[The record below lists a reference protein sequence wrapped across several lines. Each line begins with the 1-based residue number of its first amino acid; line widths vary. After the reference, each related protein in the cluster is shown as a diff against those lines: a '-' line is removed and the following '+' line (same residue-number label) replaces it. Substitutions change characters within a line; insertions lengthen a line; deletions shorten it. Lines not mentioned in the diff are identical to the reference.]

1 MPLLKISLLR
11 EALHPHPLAWIH
23 RDEARAI
30 AAELRCA
37 GHEVNVLRY
46 GADSVK
52 NLTSDPLLLRL
63 SDPVMFAAVQALT
76 SARLSFIGPS
86 AEVMARCYDKYQ
98 AYRVAAANSV
108 DCPPTSLAN
117 AGGSMAFP
125 LMLKPRRGS
134 DSLGV
139 RLLRGGPIPVR
150 FRTEAYIA
158 QEYVH
163 GTELTVAVLH
173 GHVGMPLH
181 IDLPEDTPYSFW
193 RKYLLR
199 PPNAPL
205 ADTGVSARVR
215 DAARRI
221 AEVFGVNWAA
231 RIDLI
236 HEKDTGRLRFLECD
250 VAPLVGA
257 RSAFAASLEAA
268 GIDRAKQLRL
278 LLSEFARPQ
287 FRF

>member
-1 MPLLKISLLR
+1 M
-11 EALHPHPLAWIH
+11 
-23 RDEARAI
+23 
-30 AAELRCA
+30 
-37 GHEVNVLRY
+37 
-46 GADSVK
+46 
-52 NLTSDPLLLRL
+52 LLLRL
-63 SDPVMFAAVQALT
+63 SDPVMLGAVKALT
-76 SARLSFIGPS
+76 SARRSFIGPS

-98 AYRVAAANSV
+98 AHRLAAANSV
-108 DCPPTSLAN
+108 DCPPTALAN
-117 AGGSMAFP
+117 AAGSMAFP

-139 RLLRGGPIPVR
+139 RLLRGGPIPAR

-181 IDLPEDTPYSFW
+181 IHLPEGRPYSFW
-193 RKYLLR
+193 RKYLFR
-199 PPNAPL
+199 PPHSPL
-205 ADTGVSARVR
+205 ADTGVAERVR

-236 HEKDTGRLRFLECD
+236 HQQGTGRLGFLECD

-268 GIDRAKQLRL
+268 GMERAEQLRL
-278 LLSEFARPQ
+278 LLSEFRGRA
-287 FRF
+287 